1 MREIVLSE
9 NVQQPKVS
17 RKGFFLNSGN
27 RCGHDPDSPL
37 FSSWQRPET
46 QKPLPETVQNVINGV
61 KIYYS
66 KPKVM
71 PVLCFATHRKRTKT
85 GKARQNRSE
94 AREAEV
100 LMLMA
105 VYSRTD
111 WASLRVGIPLSNGK
125 FKPLSHLELAKIMEA
140 QEQKDSEASDLEN
153 GSAVKVST
161 PAKFTRQ
168 SASGK
173 IRPNTRYWSAFWSLT
188 RAGAWESHKRYHV
201 MENGD
206 KRAKVSIKLLNLD
219 FIVALTGTPYHKLQ
233 KLRDYASSAVK
244 KRRQDYTDKNP
255 GHQDQNAALTKL
267 LSGFYGRVGATDANL
282 VKKTVKPQSA
292 PRHQLKPKDQEAIE
306 RSKEICAYQVKLAA
320 DGVSRERI
328 LQLVKD
334 RYPDYG

>member
-1 MREIVLSE
+1 
-9 NVQQPKVS
+9 
-17 RKGFFLNSGN
+17 
-27 RCGHDPDSPL
+27 
-37 FSSWQRPET
+37 
-46 QKPLPETVQNVINGV
+46 
-61 KIYYS
+61 
-66 KPKVM
+66 M

-94 AREAEV
+94 LREAEV

-111 WASLRVGIPLSNGK
+111 WASLRVGVPLSNGK

-140 QEQKDSEASDLEN
+140 QEQKGSENSVLDSELEN
-153 GSAVKVST
+153 GSASKIST

-206 KRAKVSIKLLNLD
+206 KRAKVSIKLLSLD
-219 FIVALTGTPYHKLQ
+219 FIVALTGIPYHKIQ
-233 KLRDYASSAVK
+233 RLRDYASSAVK
-244 KRRQDYTDKNP
+244 KRRQSYTEKNP

-267 LSGFYGRVGATDANL
+267 WSGFTGRVGATDANL
-282 VKKTVKPQSA
+282 VKKTIKPQSA
-292 PRHQLKPKDQEAIE
+292 PRQQLKPKDQEAME